1 MIDRKWQEISNWSF
15 TEAINNP
22 LYIYAIGLFL
32 LLCLI
37 LYFIRRL
44 KKELIN
50 IFADD
55 NGNVQI
61 THNALHELVGKSC
74 EEIAGVFVPSTS
86 IFTKRGSVRLSVRI
100 RIKKDCNIK
109 EIRSKLQNSIEKTM
123 VQNLS
128 FNNFE
133 GCDIVIKGFQQDN

>member
-1 MIDRKWQEISNWSF
+1 MIERKWQEISNWSF

-22 LYIYAIGLFL
+22 LYFYAIGVFL

-74 EEIAGVFVPSTS
+74 EEIPGVFVPSTS
-86 IFTKRGSVRLSVRI
+86 ILTKKFDPNYKIVLRKPWYRI
-100 RIKKDCNIK
+100 
-109 EIRSKLQNSIEKTM
+109 
-123 VQNLS
+123 
-128 FNNFE
+128 
-133 GCDIVIKGFQQDN
+133 

>member
-1 MIDRKWQEISNWSF
+1 MIDRKLQEISNWSF

-22 LYIYAIGLFL
+22 LYFYAIGVFL

-44 KKELIN
+44 KKDLIN

-74 EEIAGVFVPSTS
+74 EEIPGVFCSFHIHIHKTRKCT
-86 IFTKRGSVRLSVRI
+86 IKCKDTHQERL
-100 RIKKDCNIK
+100 
-109 EIRSKLQNSIEKTM
+109 
-123 VQNLS
+123 
-128 FNNFE
+128 
-133 GCDIVIKGFQQDN
+133 

>member
-1 MIDRKWQEISNWSF
+1 MIDINWQEISNWSF

-22 LYIYAIGLFL
+22 LYFYAIGVFL
-32 LLCLI
+32 LLFLI
-37 LYFIRRL
+37 LFSILRL
-44 KKELIN
+44 KKELIS

-61 THNALHELVGKSC
+61 THKALHELVGKSC
-74 EEIAGVFVPSTS
+74 EEIPGVFAPSTS

-109 EIRSKLQNSIEKTM
+109 EIRSKLQDSIEKTM
-123 VQNLS
+123 IQDLN